1 VCAAAPGSGENGVVS
16 SETETPGQTTAT
28 DAQVLA
34 EAGRR
39 RTVAVISHPD
49 AGKSTLTEAL
59 ALHASALREAG
70 HVHGKAGRAG
80 VVTDWQ
86 DMEKQRGISISSAVL
101 QLEHRGH
108 AINVVDTPG
117 HADFSEDT
125 YRALTAVDAV
135 IMLVDAARG
144 MERQTRKLFGVCKQR
159 GLPVIT
165 VVNKW
170 DRPGQEA
177 LQLLDEI
184 ESVTGLKPT
193 PVTWPV
199 GIAGDFRGLL
209 ERADGGYVRYTKA
222 PGGATLAVER
232 RFTAEEAAVEE
243 GAAWA
248 QAVDESDLLEATG
261 ADHDEEGFLGF
272 TTTPVFFTAAVANTG
287 VGQVLDALVDIAPAP
302 HGQSDVGGTERAV
315 TGEFTAQV
323 FKTQTGMNP
332 AHRDRLAFARIHS
345 GVFERGMTVR
355 DDKSG
360 RPMVLKHVQ
369 TVFGADRSTVDI
381 AWPGDVIGLVNARHV
396 HVGDTLFSGSRVSYP
411 PLPVFAPEFFR
422 TVRPADLRV
431 GKQFRQGLRELDA
444 EGVVRVLTSELRGDG
459 EPILSAVGGLQF
471 DVVQYRMTHEFR
483 SPVLFSE
490 LPYGTARIIDAAD
503 APLFKA
509 RRGVEVVQNN
519 EGTTFALFS
528 DEWQVKSFVRDNP
541 DVRLQEL
548 VAASA

>member
-1 VCAAAPGSGENGVVS
+1 MSADI
-16 SETETPGQTTAT
+16 ETPGQIS
-28 DAQVLA
+28 DVSPAQIVA
-34 EAGRR
+34 EAARR
-39 RTVAVISHPD
+39 RTIAVISHPD

-59 ALHASALREAG
+59 ALHANAIREAG

-80 VVTDWQ
+80 VATDWQ

-101 QLEHRGH
+101 QLSYRDQVV
-108 AINVVDTPG
+108 NVVDTPG

-144 MERQTRKLFGVCKQR
+144 MEVQTRKLFGVCKQR

-170 DRPGQEA
+170 DRPGREA
-177 LQLLDEI
+177 LELLDEV

-193 PVTWPV
+193 PMTWPV

-209 ERADGGYVRYTKA
+209 ERGTGEYVKYTKA
-222 PGGATLAVER
+222 PGGATRALEQR
-232 RFTAEEAAVEE
+232 MSGEEAAALE
-243 GAAWA
+243 GASWQ
-248 QAVDESDLLEATG
+248 QALDEHDLLTATE
-261 ADHDEEGFLGF
+261 ADHDEEAFLGF
-272 TTTPVFFTAAVANTG
+272 RTTPVYFTAAVANTG
-287 VGQVLDALVDIAPAP
+287 VGQVLDAIVDVAP
-302 HGQSDVGGTERAV
+302 HPHDQDDVAGHTHAV
-315 TGEFTAQV
+315 TESFSAQV

-345 GVFERGMTVR
+345 GVFHRGMTVR

-369 TVFGADRSTVDI
+369 TVFGADRSTVDV

-396 HVGDTLFSGSRVSYP
+396 NVGDTLSENGRIAYP
-411 PLPVFAPEFFR
+411 PLPVFAPEHFR
-422 TVRPADLRV
+422 TVRPSDLRV

-444 EGVVRVLTSELRGDG
+444 EGVVRVLTSDSRGDG
-459 EPILSAVGGLQF
+459 EPVISAVGALQF

-483 SPVLFSE
+483 SPVLFTE
-490 LPYGTARIIDAAD
+490 LPYTTARIIDAED
-503 APLFKA
+503 APLLRA
-509 RRGVEVVQNN
+509 HRGTEVVHNAD
-519 EGTTFALFS
+519 GRTFALFT
-528 DEWQVKSFVRDNP
+528 DEWRVRSFERDNP
-541 DVRLQEL
+541 DVRLEEL
-548 VAASA
+548 VATSD

>member
-1 VCAAAPGSGENGVVS
+1 MTTVPSDQLTDVPAEQVAAESA
-16 SETETPGQTTAT
+16 
-28 DAQVLA
+28 
-34 EAGRR
+34 RR
-39 RTVAVISHPD
+39 RTIAVISHPD
-49 AGKSTLTEAL
+49 AGKSTMTEAL
-59 ALHASALREAG
+59 ALHAKALREAG

-101 QLEHRGH
+101 QLDHRDTVV
-108 AINVVDTPG
+108 NVVDTPG

-135 IMLVDAARG
+135 IMLIDAARG
-144 MERQTRKLFGVCKQR
+144 MEVQTRKLFGVCKQR

-177 LQLLDEI
+177 LALLDEV
-184 ESVTGLKPT
+184 ESVTGLRPT

-209 ERADGGYVRYTKA
+209 ERSTGGYVKYTKA
-222 PGGATLAVER
+222 PGGATLAVEE
-232 RFTAEEAAVEE
+232 RFDADGAEAVE
-243 GAAWA
+243 GDAWR
-248 QAVDESDLLEATG
+248 QAVDEHELLEATG
-261 ADHDEEGFLGF
+261 ADHDEEEFLAF
-272 TTTPVFFTAAVANTG
+272 RTTPVFFTAAVANTG

-302 HGQSDVGGTERAV
+302 RDQRDVAGDVHPV
-315 TGEFTAQV
+315 TSRFTAQV

-345 GVFERGMTVR
+345 GVFHRGMTVR
-355 DDKSG
+355 DDRSG

-369 TVFGADRSTVDI
+369 TVFGSDRSTVDI

-396 HVGDTLFSGSRVSYP
+396 NVGDTLSENGRTAYP
-411 PLPVFAPEFFR
+411 PLPVFAPEHFR
-422 TVRPADLRV
+422 TVRPKDLGA

-444 EGVVRVLTSELRGDG
+444 EGVVRVLTSDSRGDG
-459 EPILSAVGGLQF
+459 EPVLSAVGALQF

-483 SPVLFSE
+483 SPVLFTE
-490 LPYGTARIIDAAD
+490 LPFTTARIIEAKD
-503 APLFKA
+503 APLLRA
-509 RRGVEVVQNN
+509 HRGCEVVQNS
-519 EGTTFALFS
+519 EGRVFALFT
-528 DEWQVKSFVRDNP
+528 DEWRVRSFERDNP
-541 DVRLQEL
+541 DVHLEQL
-548 VAASA
+548 VATSD

>member
-1 VCAAAPGSGENGVVS
+1 MSTA
-16 SETETPGQTTAT
+16 ETETLETTAEVARAT
-28 DAQVLA
+28 AAQVLA
-34 EAGRR
+34 EASRR
-39 RTVAVISHPD
+39 RTIAVISHPD

-59 ALHASALREAG
+59 ALHANAIREAG

-80 VVTDWQ
+80 VATDWQ

-101 QLEHRGH
+101 QLDHRGMVV
-108 AINVVDTPG
+108 NVVDTPG

-144 MERQTRKLFGVCKQR
+144 MEVQTRKLFGVCKQR

-177 LQLLDEI
+177 LALLDEI

-193 PVTWPV
+193 PITWPV

-209 ERADGGYVRYTKA
+209 ERGSGEYVKYSKA
-222 PGGATLAVER
+222 PGGATRALEQR
-232 RFTAEEAAVEE
+232 MSAEDAAALEGPSWQQALEE
-243 GAAWA
+243 H
-248 QAVDESDLLEATG
+248 ELLSETG
-261 ADHDEEGFLGF
+261 ADHDEEEFLAF
-272 TTTPVFFTAAVANTG
+272 RTTPVYFTAAVANTG
-287 VGQVLDALVDIAPAP
+287 VGQVLDALVDVAPSP
-302 HGQSDVGGTERAV
+302 HDQRDVAGATHTLAEG
-315 TGEFTAQV
+315 FSAQV

-345 GVFERGMTVR
+345 GVFHRGMTVR
-355 DDKSG
+355 DDRSG

-369 TVFGADRSTVDI
+369 TVFGADRSTVDV

-396 HVGDTLFSGSRVSYP
+396 VVGDTLSENGRISYP
-411 PLPVFAPEFFR
+411 PLPVFAPEHFR

-444 EGVVRVLTSELRGDG
+444 EGVVRVLTSDSRGDG
-459 EPILSAVGGLQF
+459 EPVVSAVGALQF

-483 SPVLFSE
+483 SPVLFTE
-490 LPYGTARIIDAAD
+490 LPYTTARIIDAAD
-503 APLFKA
+503 APLLRA
-509 RRGVEVVQNN
+509 HRGTEVVHHTD
-519 EGTTFALFS
+519 GRTFALFT
-528 DEWQVKSFVRDNP
+528 DEWRVRSFERDNP
-541 DVRLQEL
+541 GVRLEEL
-548 VAASA
+548 VATSS